1 MRLKEVSEMIDPKKI
16 RQDFP
21 MYRNNVTMQKK
32 PLIWLDNAST
42 TFKPDCVIEAI
53 TGYYTKETSNSHRG
67 DYDLCYNMDMKV
79 LESRKAVAR
88 FINSDSREVVFTSG
102 TTNSINLVAF
112 GYGVKYLKAGDEILL
127 TQAEHASNV
136 LPWFKVAEMTG
147 AVVKYIPLEE
157 DGRLTAENLEKTITD
172 KTKIVAVAHV
182 TNVLGFIAPAKELA
196 KIAHKHG
203 AIFVLDGAQSVP
215 HIKTDVKDMDVDF
228 LAFSGHKLCGPT
240 GIGVLYGKYEL
251 LNMMEPFMTGGGMN
265 AKFDMC
271 GDVGYLEPPLRF
283 EAGTQNLAGILGL
296 KPAIEYLESLGMD
309 NIEAYE
315 HELKKYAVEKL
326 QETGCVTI
334 YNATS
339 EGGIVTFNINGVFAQ
354 DGATYLNSK
363 GIACRSGQHCAKILI
378 DFLGT
383 VATIRASFY
392 FYTTKED
399 IDALVE
405 AVKTAKEEY
414 LNAYFI

>member
-1 MRLKEVSEMIDPKKI
+1 MIDPKKI

-42 TFKPDCVIEAI
+42 TFKPDCVIEAV
-53 TGYYTKETSNSHRG
+53 TDYYTKETSNSHRG

-147 AVVKYIPLEE
+147 AVVKYIPLEK

-228 LAFSGHKLCGPT
+228 LACSGHKLCGPT

>member
-1 MRLKEVSEMIDPKKI
+1 MIDPKKI

-53 TGYYTKETSNSHRG
+53 TDYYTKETSNSHRG

-79 LESRKAVAR
+79 LESRKTVAR

-147 AVVKYIPLEE
+147 AVVKYIPLEK

>member
-1 MRLKEVSEMIDPKKI
+1 MIDPKKI

-21 MYRNNVTMQKK
+21 MYRNAVSMQKK

-42 TFKPDCVIEAI
+42 TFKPDSVIEAI
-53 TGYYTKETSNSHRG
+53 NEYYTKETSNSHRG

-112 GYGVKYLKAGDEILL
+112 GYGVKYLKEGDEILL

-147 AVVKYIPLEE
+147 AVVKYIPLEA

-251 LNMMEPFMTGGGMN
+251 LDKMEPFMTGGGMN

-296 KPAIEYLESLGMD
+296 KPAIEYLESLGME

-315 HELKKYAVEKL
+315 HELKKYAVQKL

-339 EGGIVTFNINGVFAQ
+339 EGGIVTFNINDVFAQ

>member
-1 MRLKEVSEMIDPKKI
+1 MIDPKKI

-21 MYRNNVTMQKK
+21 MYRNDVTMQKK

-42 TFKPDCVIEAI
+42 TFKPDCVIEAV

-88 FINSDSREVVFTSG
+88 FINCDSREVVFTSG

>member
-1 MRLKEVSEMIDPKKI
+1 MIDPKKI

-21 MYRNNVTMQKK
+21 MYRNDVTMQKK